1 MIRFRRGEKHPQ
13 MNANERQCRV
23 QGRIAFRV
31 GTTWGWSLE
40 DCLFCRL
47 LTSDRLG
54 LGYLLAIP
62 FGQARGHCPYGSCAF
77 WVDSDH

>member
-1 MIRFRRGEKHPQ
+1 
-13 MNANERQCRV
+13 MNDSVECRV

-62 FGQARGHCPYGSCAF
+62 FGQAREHCPYGSCAF